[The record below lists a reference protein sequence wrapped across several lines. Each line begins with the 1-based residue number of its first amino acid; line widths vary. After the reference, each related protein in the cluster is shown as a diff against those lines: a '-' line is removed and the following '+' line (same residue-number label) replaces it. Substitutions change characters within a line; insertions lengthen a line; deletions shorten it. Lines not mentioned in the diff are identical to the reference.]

1 MVNQSSMDEAFDRSL
16 HRFLTS
22 DEDASPEP
30 FASLEAAIAYCGGDT
45 VESDGTPT
53 YPGHRALAVVALK
66 EFLGQLEEPFGL
78 CGSPVERLL
87 LSALIVVGHTKS
99 YALHL
104 RGKQVTYEL
113 TSPNIDTL
121 VIQPQA
127 QLGEHRVDFL
137 VTQESIVP
145 DFDHKR
151 TLPDGMIIPGHMEVT
166 KHLIVECD
174 GHDFHD
180 RTKEQASKDRARD
193 RALQS
198 LGYRVYRYT
207 GSDLW
212 RDVCVYAVEVVTAL
226 NREVYPDVK
235 PRG

>member
-1 MVNQSSMDEAFDRSL
+1 
-16 HRFLTS
+16 
-22 DEDASPEP
+22 
-30 FASLEAAIAYCGGDT
+30 
-45 VESDGTPT
+45 
-53 YPGHRALAVVALK
+53 
-66 EFLGQLEEPFGL
+66 
-78 CGSPVERLL
+78 
-87 LSALIVVGHTKS
+87 
-99 YALHL
+99 
-104 RGKQVTYEL
+104 
-113 TSPNIDTL
+113 
-121 VIQPQA
+121 
-127 QLGEHRVDFL
+127 
-137 VTQESIVP
+137 
-145 DFDHKR
+145 
-151 TLPDGMIIPGHMEVT
+151 MEVT

-226 NREVYPDVK
+226 NREVYPGVK